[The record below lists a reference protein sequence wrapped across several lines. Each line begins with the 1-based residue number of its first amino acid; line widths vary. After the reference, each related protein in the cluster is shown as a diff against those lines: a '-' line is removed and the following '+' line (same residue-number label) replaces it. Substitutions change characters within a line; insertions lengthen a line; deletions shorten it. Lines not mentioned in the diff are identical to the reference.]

1 MRQFA
6 FSRGLVRSFASLF
19 AKTNVDCFLGMS
31 LAAACRHPLGKQ
43 GCTNVCV
50 YIYIYMHMHVYRAH
64 THIYVFTYMC
74 VNAWDTY
81 AKHGFVQN
89 EAYPEDKIPNHRS

>member
-6 FSRGLVRSFASLF
+6 FSRGVVRSFASLF
-19 AKTNVDCFLGMS
+19 AKTNVDCFLGIS
-31 LAAACRHPLGKQ
+31 LAAAYRHPLGKQ
-43 GCTNVCV
+43 GWTNVC
-50 YIYIYMHMHVYRAH
+50 IYIYTHACASVQG
-64 THIYVFTYMC
+64 THIYVFTYMY
-74 VNAWDTY
+74 VNTWDTY